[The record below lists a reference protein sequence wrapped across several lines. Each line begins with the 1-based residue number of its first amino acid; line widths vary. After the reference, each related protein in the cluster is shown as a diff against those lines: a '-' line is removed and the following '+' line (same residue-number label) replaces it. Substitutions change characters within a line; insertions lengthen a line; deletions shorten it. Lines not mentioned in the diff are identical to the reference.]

1 MNSENRGEIVIFQK
15 KGAGAVIQVTLKKE
29 TLWLSE
35 SQIALLFDRDRT
47 VISKHIRNIFSE
59 GELNRKSNVQK
70 MHIAKSDKPV
80 SFYNLDVIIS
90 VGYRLNSKRGTQ
102 FRIWASRV
110 LKDHL
115 VKGFTL
121 NERRLKEKTAEIKLL
136 KSSISLL
143 ERTVRSQA
151 QDVDEARKLVT
162 FLADFSAGLGVLDDY
177 DHERLDTSGRTR
189 SRAKRIGVE
198 ECLSLIDKMKST
210 IPSAL
215 FGRMKDRS
223 FESSINQIF
232 QSISGKELY
241 PSIEE
246 KAAML
251 LYLIVKNHS
260 FIDGNKRIAAA
271 VFLYFLDRNGLLYA
285 KSGTMLLGND
295 GLAAMTLLI
304 AESKSGEMETIR
316 KVVVSIL
323 NRGLK

>member
-15 KGAGAVIQVTLKKE
+15 KGAGAEIQVTLKKE

-90 VGYRLNSKRGTQ
+90 VGYRVNSKRGTQ

-115 VKGFTL
+115 VKGYTL

-136 KSSISLL
+136 KSGICLL

-162 FLADFSAGLGVLDDY
+162 FLADFSAGLGVLDKGSAGTTILAHAKD
-177 DHERLDTSGRTR
+177 RTR
-189 SRAKRIGVE
+189 TR
-198 ECLSLIDKMKST
+198 
-210 IPSAL
+210 
-215 FGRMKDRS
+215 
-223 FESSINQIF
+223 
-232 QSISGKELY
+232 
-241 PSIEE
+241 
-246 KAAML
+246 
-251 LYLIVKNHS
+251 
-260 FIDGNKRIAAA
+260 
-271 VFLYFLDRNGLLYA
+271 
-285 KSGTMLLGND
+285 
-295 GLAAMTLLI
+295 
-304 AESKSGEMETIR
+304 
-316 KVVVSIL
+316 
-323 NRGLK
+323 